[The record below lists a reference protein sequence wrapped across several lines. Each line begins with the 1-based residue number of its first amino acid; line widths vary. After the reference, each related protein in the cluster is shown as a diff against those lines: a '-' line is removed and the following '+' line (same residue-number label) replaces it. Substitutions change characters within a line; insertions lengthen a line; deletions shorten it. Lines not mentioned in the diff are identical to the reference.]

1 MTECARG
8 ARPLSGRGSNPG
20 NTGTLLTMFFLIV
33 ILLRPPLFRPSQLT
47 RSSTPARPA
56 DRSRSSP
63 LLEGA
68 PVSPF
73 FAAAHECTDARTR
86 GKSAILCHL
95 VPRSIRL
102 SGRQSR
108 EPRHIS
114 PLSTFTQSF
123 VVKFVRTLRSA
134 PSGDRRPDRPRKMT
148 SSQDNAVTV
157 NPLPPKEMTTVTAFP
172 A

>member
-1 MTECARG
+1 
-8 ARPLSGRGSNPG
+8 
-20 NTGTLLTMFFLIV
+20 MFFLIV

-73 FAAAHECTDARTR
+73 F
-86 GKSAILCHL
+86 G
-95 VPRSIRL
+95 
-102 SGRQSR
+102 

-123 VVKFVRTLRSA
+123 AVKFVRTTPQRLVRRST
-134 PSGDRRPDRPRKMT
+134 PGSHQEMT
-148 SSQDNAVTV
+148 SSQENAVTV
-157 NPLPPKEMTTVTAFP
+157 NSLPPKEMRTVTAFP
-172 A
+172 T